1 MSHNSIPTIATLLV
15 GYSSNAFNLNLTL
28 TLVLTLTLIPALTID
43 FPMGQ
48 SHCNV
53 RTLLCNIIRIHIPET
68 YIVVSRHTSSAL
80 PNNVQ
85 IQHCHEDF
93 LYTQNNNS
101 TTVYIADETSSMPI
115 AQQTDPQRRECLKT
129 AHHRT
134 SPHITAH
141 HRTSTAH

>member
-1 MSHNSIPTIATLLV
+1 MAMWHNGMIMIALHMKHGYVTQQHSHHCNLLV

-48 SHCNV
+48 CHCNV
-53 RTLLCNIIRIHIPET
+53 KTLLCNIVRIHIPET

-93 LYTQNNNS
+93 LYTQNNNL
-101 TTVYIADETSSMPI
+101 TTVYIADETSSMTI
-115 AQQTDPQRRECLKT
+115 AQKVHPQRQSLTISK
-129 AHHRT
+129 
-134 SPHITAH
+134 
-141 HRTSTAH
+141 